1 MFGRTSDQDSVTLG
15 FYEKRL
21 KMKKKIMAYVL
32 LNVLTFIH
40 FGLIAQNITM
50 AEPFSNEGPA
60 YVDLHR
66 KQAEV
71 LKPLVIVGGLVPE
84 YDMTYQNRTTENFR
98 SEYRVSSYMGG
109 GATIQFQ
116 NSSALFAELGAFYN
130 ELATNEIS
138 EPESSVMMRGP
149 GGNPGGVVD
158 DPIGSEHVLLL
169 FVSMYGV
176 YIYRKLQ
183 KRRNATSA

>member
-1 MFGRTSDQDSVTLG
+1 MI
-15 FYEKRL
+15 KR
-21 KMKKKIMAYVL
+21 IMVYVL

-40 FGLIAQNITM
+40 IALLGQNITM

-60 YVDLHR
+60 YVDLR
-66 KQAEV
+66 MKQAEV
-71 LKPLVIVGGLVPE
+71 LKSLVIVGGAVPE
-84 YDMTYQNRTTENFR
+84 CDLMYQNRTTENFR
-98 SEYRVSSYMGG
+98 SEYVESSYIAGG
-109 GATIQFQ
+109 TRIEFKK
-116 NSSALFAELGAFYN
+116 SSELLSDLGSYGNASTVD
-130 ELATNEIS
+130 AVS

-158 DPIGSEHVLLL
+158 DPIGSEHILLL

-183 KRRNATSA
+183 KRRNTTSA

>member
-1 MFGRTSDQDSVTLG
+1 
-15 FYEKRL
+15 
-21 KMKKKIMAYVL
+21 MAYVL

-71 LKPLVIVGGLVPE
+71 LKPLVIVGGAVPE
-84 YDMTYQNRTTENFR
+84 CDLMYQNRTTENFR
-98 SEYRVSSYMGG
+98 SEYVESSYIAGG
-109 GATIQFQ
+109 TRIEFKK
-116 NSSALFAELGAFYN
+116 SSELLSDLGSYGNASSVDALA
-130 ELATNEIS
+130 

-169 FVSMYGV
+169 FVLLYGV
-176 YIYRKLQ
+176 YIYRKRK
-183 KRRNATSA
+183 KRLNATSA

>member
-1 MFGRTSDQDSVTLG
+1 MI
-15 FYEKRL
+15 KR
-21 KMKKKIMAYVL
+21 IMVYVL

-40 FGLIAQNITM
+40 IALLGQNITM

-60 YVDLHR
+60 YVDLR
-66 KQAEV
+66 MKQAEV
-71 LKPLVIVGGLVPE
+71 LKSLVIVGGAVPE
-84 YDMTYQNRTTENFR
+84 CDLMYQNRTTENFR

-169 FVSMYGV
+169 FVLLYGF
-176 YIYRKLQ
+176 YIYRKRK
-183 KRRNATSA
+183 KRLNATSA